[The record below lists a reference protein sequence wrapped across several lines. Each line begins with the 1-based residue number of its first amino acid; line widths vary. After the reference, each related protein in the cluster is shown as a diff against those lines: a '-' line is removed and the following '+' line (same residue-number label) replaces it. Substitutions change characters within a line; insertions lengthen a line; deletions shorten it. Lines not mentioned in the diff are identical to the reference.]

1 MIKIENLNWEY
12 EEREILKD
20 INIDIEKGKFYT
32 ILGQNGSGKTTFIKN
47 IVGILEN
54 KNAKIY
60 IDGKKLKD
68 YSKKEIA
75 KKIALVS
82 QQEDINFNFTVE
94 EVVSMGRN
102 PYIEFLKTETEKDRE
117 IIKKAIKIANIE
129 DLKNRYITEL
139 SGGEKQRVIL
149 ARAIAQDTKILILDE
164 PTSNIDIKNQIEIL
178 DTIKKLQI
186 EKEITI
192 IAVFHDINIGIRY
205 NDNIIFLKDR
215 TIYKTGNTKDIL
227 TAENI
232 KEVYDIEVEI
242 IKVDSKR
249 SFIIPKYN

>member
-1 MIKIENLNWEY
+1 MIKIENLNWKY

-20 INIDIEKGKFYT
+20 ININIEKGKFYT
-32 ILGQNGSGKTTFIKN
+32 ILGQNGSGKTTFLKN

-54 KNAKIY
+54 ESSQIC
-60 IDGKKLKD
+60 IDGKNLRE
-68 YSKKEIA
+68 YSKKDIA

-102 PYIEFLKTETEKDRE
+102 PYIEFLKTESEKDKE
-117 IIKKAIKIANIE
+117 IIKKAMKIANIE
-129 DLKNRYITEL
+129 YLSNRYITEL

-178 DTIKKLQI
+178 DTIKKLQLD
-186 EKEITI
+186 KKITI

-205 NDNIIFLKDR
+205 SDKIIFMKNK
-215 TIYKTGNTKDIL
+215 TIYKAGSIKDVI
-227 TAENI
+227 TEKNI
-232 KEVYDIEVEI
+232 KEVYDIEMEI
-242 IKVDSKR
+242 IKVDDKR
-249 SFIIPKYN
+249 SFIIPK

>member
-117 IIKKAIKIANIE
+117 IIKKAMKIANIE

-205 NDNIIFLKDR
+205 SDNIIFLKDR
-215 TIYKTGNTKDIL
+215 TIYKTGNAKDIL

-232 KEVYDIEVEI
+232 KEVYDIEVEV